1 MVSGWLPSTATII
14 QVRSDC
20 TEQLQYEKFSFS
32 HGLRVLMQRL
42 KVEYNVTVTIDATL
56 PQFDDHNSDIS
67 DYQRLIDDW
76 FEN

>member
-1 MVSGWLPSTATII
+1 MTFFYDNNYSGEKWLYW
-14 QVRSDC
+14 DLK
-20 TEQLQYEKFSFS
+20 LQYEQFSFS

-67 DYQRLIDDW
+67 DYQRLIDDR

>member
-1 MVSGWLPSTATII
+1 MNSFHSFK
-14 QVRSDC
+14 QN
-20 TEQLQYEKFSFS
+20 SFS

-42 KVEYNVTVTIDATL
+42 KAQNNVNVNIDASL

-67 DYQRLIDDW
+67 DYQRLTDNQ